1 MKRPAQL
8 LLTCLATFVAGAT
21 SMVASAADSAV
32 AAQDLVKPRTSYLV
46 MAAIWAR
53 QPDSYT
59 LKVVLDRAKHAAKQ
73 RAIVDANKA
82 RLAANPQ
89 QPDPTALPPGDGIDR
104 GGMFI
109 ADTIA
114 TLRGID
120 PWFHCGRIPTP
131 IDGRNALQD
140 RERKV
145 EVWLLRSDGAQ
156 VLPEGYSCVVDPEA
170 VEVVYTFSTADSQT
184 AVAAAIRIEGDY
196 FIEKLQSLEPA
207 PMPRPQ

>member
-8 LLTCLATFVAGAT
+8 LLTCLATFGAGAE
-21 SMVASAADSAV
+21 SMVASAADGAV
-32 AAQDLVKPRTSYLV
+32 VAQDLVKPRTSYLV

-59 LKVVLDRAKHAAKQ
+59 LKIVLDRAKHAAKQ

-89 QPDPTALPPGDGIDR
+89 PAPTALPSGDGIDR

-140 RERKV
+140 REHKV
-145 EVWLLRSDGAQ
+145 EAWLLRSDGTQ
-156 VLPEGYSCVVDPEA
+156 VLPEGYSCQVDPEA
-170 VEVVYTFSTADSQT
+170 VEVEYTFSTADSQR

-196 FIEKLQSLEPA
+196 FIEKLQSLEPES
-207 PMPRPQ
+207 MPRPQ